1 MNTSLHKLLW
11 LGCLLVQMLGP
22 GCATTES
29 GHKATSRFH
38 EAASANLILRFSRW
52 DTIHVLRPE
61 SREDGFLPILTRD
74 DLEARLNSEQL
85 QRELA
90 VVILGF
96 LFSDAQEMSLA
107 KEWAGLLQRHGFRRV
122 VVVRTSAGN
131 DVNGLPVVYDS
142 LGRVSLVAPEGSS
155 PGLAPLPPVVESV
168 AFR

>member
-1 MNTSLHKLLW
+1 MKTPLLILRW
-11 LGCLLVQMLGP
+11 LGLLLLLMLGP

-29 GHKATSRFH
+29 GHKSVARFH

-61 SREDGFLPILTRD
+61 SREGGFLPILTRD

-122 VVVRTSAGN
+122 VVVRTGVGK

-142 LGRVSLVAPEGSS
+142 LGRVSSVAPERPS
-155 PGLAPLPPVVESV
+155 PALAS
-168 AFR
+168 AGH